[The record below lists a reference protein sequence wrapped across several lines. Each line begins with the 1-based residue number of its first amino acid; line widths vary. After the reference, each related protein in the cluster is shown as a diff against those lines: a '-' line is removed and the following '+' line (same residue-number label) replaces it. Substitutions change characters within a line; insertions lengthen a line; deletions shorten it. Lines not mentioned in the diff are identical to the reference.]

1 MFIHFLVASVTS
13 MDATPLNTFITIKG
27 SHTNKRYM
35 VSYKMTQTNSNFIP
49 ISYLTYKAN
58 RDTTQQLPAGLSKL
72 KILVDQQKISWA
84 SNIIQNFSSQ
94 PGHCLKILWGPC
106 QNLVLLAYQ
115 ALLSF
120 ITGQACWNI
129 KIKWLSNLEALLS
142 QPSSHYK
149 W

>member
-1 MFIHFLVASVTS
+1 

-35 VSYKMTQTNSNFIP
+35 VSYKMTQKNSSFIP

-58 RDTTQQLPAGLSKL
+58 RDTTQQLPAGLSKI
-72 KILVDQQKISWA
+72 KILVDQQNSQGLAIQFKISVVSWA
-84 SNIIQNFSSQ
+84 S
-94 PGHCLKILWGPC
+94 LKILWGPC

-120 ITGQACWNI
+120 ITGQAC
-129 KIKWLSNLEALLS
+129 
-142 QPSSHYK
+142 
-149 W
+149 